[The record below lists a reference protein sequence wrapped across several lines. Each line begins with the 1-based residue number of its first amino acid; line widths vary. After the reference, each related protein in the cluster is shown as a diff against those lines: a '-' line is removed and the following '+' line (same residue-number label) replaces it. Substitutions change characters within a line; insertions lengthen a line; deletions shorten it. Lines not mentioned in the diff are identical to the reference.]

1 MLGDDDYR
9 QLQQVLA
16 DRPDAGDLIPS
27 TGGLRKSRWSLPG
40 RGKRSGARVIYFWR
54 VSESQILMLAI
65 YAKNER
71 VDLSPDDKKALKRI
85 VENWK

>member
-1 MLGDDDYR
+1 
-9 QLQQVLA
+9 
-16 DRPDAGDLIPS
+16 
-27 TGGLRKSRWSLPG
+27 
-40 RGKRSGARVIYFWR
+40 
-54 VSESQILMLAI
+54 MLAI